1 MQDKHL
7 WRLIGLCC
15 VIFLLPF
22 ASGAQVNTVTYGKNR
37 LQYKHFKW
45 QFFQSRNFNA
55 YFNGDDEEL
64 GKYVTQIAEQE
75 LPQIETATEYSLRNR
90 GNIVIYNNYD
100 DYKSSNI
107 GLGIDWQSAGGLTKL
122 VNNKVV
128 LYYDGN
134 KNNLKEQIRQGI
146 AKILVENLLFG
157 DDLGEIASNQ
167 ALLDLPQWLTDGYI
181 EYIGTPWSTKL
192 DDELKS
198 AILGGDYTNFY
209 QFAFDQPTLAGHAF
223 WYYISE
229 RYNSENV
236 TYFLYLTRLYKN
248 LNTAALKITKKKFK
262 YVLEDFM
269 MYEQDRYV
277 KDIKQRRN
285 APKGKLSVVEEIK
298 KGDDF
303 YHFAANPNPKNNS
316 YAVVQYTKGKYSV
329 KYVDNLYESKII
341 LDYGVRTQSGDINPN
356 YPVLSWDGKG
366 SRLLVIYSKGGKIYM
381 FVYDVVAN
389 IKRFQQEI
397 EGVDQI
403 LDAGFML
410 DANTL
415 LMSAVKNGHSD
426 IFIYKIDSGKFKQ
439 LTNDQY
445 DDLDP
450 NFVSFPNRTGIIF
463 SSNRP
468 GIHASKSDTALPG
481 NYPFNIYL
489 IDLLNNS
496 EFKQISQLTNVKYGN
511 ARYPMQ
517 YNVNHYT
524 YVSDENGIAN
534 RWAGFFSTQRD
545 GIDTLLYI
553 GEDVLRNPERK
564 ELDSTLR
571 ANHKNMPDSVSYFA
585 VYKDSTYTFPIT
597 NYQSSLLESRV
608 SGNNGQVSEV
618 RREGDLKFLYKLKV
632 DSVALRKRNI
642 NPRPTE
648 FIRQVSLQNKIRS
661 GTAIEAQKDTTGN
674 EVPDNRVF
682 QNQFDNGERDT
693 ANERKVEA
701 FNEAQ
706 HALENMKLFKYKLKF
721 TSDYVLAGI
730 SNNVIVNNYQP
741 YNGGYGP
748 ITLNNGNNLNFT
760 FRVGVSDIMEDI
772 KFIGGYRFGT
782 TLADKDAF
790 LSFQNYRKM
799 IDWGV
804 TYYRSAVTDYYGFFQ
819 GPKSAY
825 DNRLLTSIYQFNIA
839 YPLNEVKSLRA
850 SVGYRT
856 DRGVIRPFVTLTD
869 PNTGQ
874 VITFPDPTAFG
885 IPDSTSTTLLTHLEY
900 VHDNSINPAMN
911 IWNGLRFKIYGD
923 FNMPIGKSAIKG
935 KTTVNLGFDA
945 RYYYKIYRNF
955 IWATRAAGDFSFGEA
970 KLLYYLGGADGW
982 FNPKFN
988 SANRPAPDQSYAF
1001 QSLALNMRG
1010 YIQNVANGNNA
1021 MVINSELRLPVFS
1034 TFFNK
1039 PINNAFLR
1047 TFQVI
1052 QFIDLGTAW
1061 NGGFDGLRR
1070 PTYVY
1075 PPADPNNPVS
1085 IRQRAGGIGPFVGG
1099 YGFGIRGSLLGYFLK
1114 LDAGWPMSGFFQGKP
1129 IWYFGMGL
1137 DF

>member
-7 WRLIGLCC
+7 WPRLVFLCSL
-15 VIFLLPF
+15 FLLPF
-22 ASGAQVNTVTYGKNR
+22 FVQAQVSTVTFGKNR
-37 LQYKHFKW
+37 LQYKKYNW
-45 QFFQSRNFNA
+45 QYYQSRNFNA
-55 YFNGDDEEL
+55 YFNGDGEDL
-64 GKYVTQIAEQE
+64 GKYVVEMAEQE
-75 LPQIETATEYSLRNR
+75 LPELETAAEYSLRNR
-90 GNIVIYNNYD
+90 ANFVIYNNYD
-100 DYKSSNI
+100 DFKSSNI
-107 GLGIDWQSAGGLTKL
+107 GLGIDWQNSGGLTKL

-128 LYYDGN
+128 LFYDGN

-146 AKILVENLLFG
+146 AKILVDNLLFG

-167 ALLDLPQWLTDGYI
+167 ALLDLPQWLTDGYV
-181 EYIGTPWSTKL
+181 EYIGTPWSAKF
-192 DDELKS
+192 DDDLKS
-198 AILGGDYTNFY
+198 AILGGDYNSFY
-209 QFAFDQPTLAGHAF
+209 QFAFDKPVLAGHAF

-229 RYNSENV
+229 RYKPQDV

-248 LNTAALKITKKKFK
+248 LNTASEKIAKKKFK
-262 YVLEDFM
+262 YMLQDFM
-269 MYEQDRYV
+269 DYEQDRYA

-285 APKGKLSVVEEIK
+285 APKGKLSVIEEIK

-316 YAVVQYTKGKYSV
+316 YAVVQYTKGKYGV
-329 KYVDNLYESKII
+329 KYVDNLYESKTI
-341 LDYGVRTQSGDINPN
+341 LDYGVRTLSGDINPN
-356 YPVLSWDGKG
+356 YPILSWDGKG
-366 SRLLVIYSKGGKIYM
+366 SRLLVIYSKEGKIHM
-381 FVYDVVAN
+381 FVYDVIAN
-389 IKRFQQEI
+389 IKRFEQEI
-397 EGVDQI
+397 EGVDQVI
-403 LDAGFML
+403 DAGFML

-468 GIHASKSDTALPG
+468 GVDASKSDTALPG

-496 EFKQISQLTNVKYGN
+496 DFKQISKLTDVKFGN

-517 YNVNHYT
+517 YNLNHFT

-545 GIDTLLYI
+545 GIDTIFAI
-553 GEDVLRNPERK
+553 GEDLLRNPDEK

-571 ANHKNMPDSVSYFA
+571 ANKKTAPDSVGYFA

-608 SGNNGQVSEV
+608 AGNNGQVSEV

-632 DSVALRKRNI
+632 DSIALRKRNI

-648 FIRQVSLQNKIRS
+648 FMRQSMLSKNIETGKALDLQS
-661 GTAIEAQKDTTGN
+661 DTVATKS
-674 EVPDNRVF
+674 ENRVF
-682 QNQFDNGERDT
+682 QNQFNNGNNDSAYT
-693 ANERKVEA
+693 NAIKNIPV
-701 FNEAQ
+701 AQ
-706 HALENMKLFKYKLKF
+706 RALEDLKLYKYKLKF
-721 TSDYVLAGI
+721 NSDYVLAGV
-730 SNNVIVNNYQP
+730 SNSVIVNNYQP

-748 ITLNNGNNLNFT
+748 ISLSNGNDINFT
-760 FRVGVSDIMEDI
+760 FRVGVSDLMEDI
-772 KFIGGYRFGT
+772 KLIGGYRFGT
-782 TLADKDAF
+782 SLSDKDAF
-790 LSFQNYRKM
+790 ISFQNYRKM

-804 TYYRSAVTDYYGFFQ
+804 TYYRSTATDYFGFFK
-819 GPKSAY
+819 GPKGAY
-825 DNRLLTSIYQFNIA
+825 DNRLFTSIYQFNIA
-839 YPLNEVKSLRA
+839 YPLNEVKSIRA

-856 DRGVIRPFVTLTD
+856 DRGVVRPFVTLVD

-874 VITFPDPTAFG
+874 EISFPDPTAFG
-885 IPDSTSTTLLTHLEY
+885 IPDSTSATLLTHLEY

-923 FNMPIGKSAIKG
+923 FNMPMGKSAIKG

-982 FNPKFN
+982 INPKFN
-988 SANRPAPDQSYAF
+988 DANRPAPDQNYAF

-1047 TFQVI
+1047 TFQLI
-1052 QFIDLGTAW
+1052 QFVDLGTAW
-1061 NGGFDGLRR
+1061 NGGFNAFER
-1070 PTYVY
+1070 PTYIY

-1085 IRQRAGGIGPFVGG
+1085 IRQKAGGIGPFAGG
-1099 YGFGIRGSLLGYFLK
+1099 YGFGARGSLLGYFLK
-1114 LDAGWPMSGFFQGKP
+1114 LDAGWPMTGFFQGKP
-1129 IWYFGMGL
+1129 IWYFALGL

>member
-7 WRLIGLCC
+7 WRRLSILSL
-15 VIFLLPF
+15 IFLMPF
-22 ASGAQVNTVTYGKNR
+22 LTEAQVNTVTFGKNR
-37 LQYKHFKW
+37 LQYKKFNW
-45 QFFQSRNFNA
+45 QFYQSHNFNA
-55 YFNGDDEEL
+55 YFNGDGQDL
-64 GKYVTQIAEQE
+64 GKYVIEIAEQE
-75 LPQIETATEYSLRNR
+75 LPNIETAVEYSLRNR
-90 GNIVIYNNYD
+90 ANIVVYNNYD
-100 DYKSSNI
+100 DFKSSNI
-107 GLGIDWQSAGGLTKL
+107 GLGIDWQNSGGLTKL

-128 LYYDGN
+128 IYYDGN

-146 AKILVENLLFG
+146 AKILVDNLLFG

-167 ALLDLPQWLTDGYI
+167 ALLDLPQWLTDGYV
-181 EYIGTPWSTKL
+181 EYIGTPWSTRF
-192 DDELKS
+192 DDDLKS
-198 AILGGDYTNFY
+198 AILGGDYNTFY
-209 QFAFDQPTLAGHAF
+209 QFAFDKPVLAGHSF

-229 RYNSENV
+229 KYGPQNV

-248 LNTAALKITKKKFK
+248 LNTASEKIAKKKFN
-262 YVLEDFM
+262 YMLQDFM
-269 MYEQDRYV
+269 DYETDRYA

-285 APKGKLSVVEEIK
+285 APKGKLSVIEEIK

-329 KYVDNLYESKII
+329 KYVDNLYESKTI
-341 LDYGVRTQSGDINPN
+341 LDYGVRTLSGDINPN
-356 YPVLSWDGKG
+356 YPILSWDGKG
-366 SRLLVIYSKGGKIYM
+366 SRLLVIYSKEGKIHM
-381 FVYDVVAN
+381 FVYDVIAN
-389 IKRFQQEI
+389 IKRFEQEI

-403 LDAGFML
+403 MDAGFML

-450 NFVSFPNRTGIIF
+450 NFVSFPNRTGILF

-468 GIHASKSDTALPG
+468 GVNASKSDTALPG

-496 EFKQISQLTNVKYGN
+496 EFKQMTKLTDVKFGN

-517 YNVNHYT
+517 YNLNHYT

-545 GIDTLLYI
+545 GIDTLFFI
-553 GEDVLRNPERK
+553 GEDVLRNPDDK

-571 ANHKNMPDSVSYFA
+571 ANRKQAPDSVISFA

-608 SGNNGQVSEV
+608 AGNNGQVSEV

-632 DSVALRKRNI
+632 DSIALRKRNI
-642 NPRPTE
+642 NQRPTK
-648 FIRQVSLQNKIRS
+648 FIQQSMLNKNIES
-661 GTAIEAQKDTTGN
+661 GKAIVPKLDTAENKN
-674 EVPDNRVF
+674 ENRVF
-682 QNQFDNGERDT
+682 QNQFNNGNNDST
-693 ANERKVEA
+693 YANAIEKIPVTQR
-701 FNEAQ
+701 
-706 HALENMKLFKYKLKF
+706 ALEDLKLYKYKLKF
-721 TSDYVLAGI
+721 NSDYVLAGV
-730 SNNVIVNNYQP
+730 SNSVIMNNYQP

-748 ITLNNGNNLNFT
+748 IYLSNANDINFT
-760 FRVGVSDIMEDI
+760 FRVGVSDLMEDI

-782 TLADKDAF
+782 TLSDKDAF

-804 TYYRSAVTDYYGFFQ
+804 TYYRSATTDYFGYFK
-819 GPKSAY
+819 GPKGAY

-839 YPLNEVKSLRA
+839 YPLNEIKSFRA

-856 DRGVIRPFVTLTD
+856 DRGVIRPFVTLVD
-869 PNTGQ
+869 PNSGQ
-874 VITFPDPTAFG
+874 VISFPDPTAFD
-885 IPDSTSTTLLTHLEY
+885 IPDSTSATLLTHLEY
-900 VHDNSINPAMN
+900 VHDNSINPTMN

-923 FNMPIGKSAIKG
+923 FNMPMGKSAIKG

-982 FNPKFN
+982 INPKFN
-988 SANRPAPDQSYAF
+988 SANRPAPDQNYAF

-1021 MVINSELRLPVFS
+1021 VVINSELRLPVFS

-1047 TFQVI
+1047 TFQLI

-1061 NGGFDGLRR
+1061 NGGFDAFER
-1070 PTYVY
+1070 PTYIY

-1085 IRQRAGGIGPFVGG
+1085 IRQKAGGIGPFAGG
-1099 YGFGIRGSLLGYFLK
+1099 YGFGARGSLLGYFLK

-1129 IWYFGMGL
+1129 IWYFSLGL